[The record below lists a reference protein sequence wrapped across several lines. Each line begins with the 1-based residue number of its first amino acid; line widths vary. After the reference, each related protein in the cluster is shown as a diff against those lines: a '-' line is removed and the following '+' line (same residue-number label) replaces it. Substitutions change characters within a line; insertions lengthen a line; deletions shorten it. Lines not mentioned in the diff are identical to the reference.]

1 MPSIFDYKHFFD
13 DYCKERSLDLHL
25 SFDMPSDYE
34 TACGTFD
41 PASKTVFI
49 NAEHLNAK
57 PDYEKAFFLFHE
69 LRHASQYLCPE
80 HFGSE
85 IHRSLQYVIGYDGT
99 CYKLVNGHYISCKL
113 DGNEDYF
120 TNLYLGQPHEV
131 DANTFAYKQVK
142 QLYGDSKGKY
152 LSDPVLDD
160 IDDLNEYMELLR
172 NLSDSTDC
180 YYVIAED
187 KVTHQ
192 PIGTCCAVVKDGGSC
207 WDIGYC
213 IHPTCWRKGYAKE
226 MVNAL
231 VQFGA
236 QNGIKTVLA
245 DVAAENAGS
254 CGVMRALGFTPT
266 ENGTFRRS
274 GSQTEY
280 KNLTFKKEL

>member
-1 MPSIFDYKHFFD
+1 MTFTPF
-13 DYCKERSLDLHL
+13 
-25 SFDMPSDYE
+25 E
-34 TACGTFD
+34 TARLRLRPQEARDAGFALCIWGD
-41 PASKTVFI
+41 PIT
-49 NAEHLNAK
+49 
-57 PDYEKAFFLFHE
+57 
-69 LRHASQYLCPE
+69 
-80 HFGSE
+80 
-85 IHRSLQYVIGYDGT
+85 
-99 CYKLVNGHYISCKL
+99 
-113 DGNEDYF
+113 
-120 TNLYLGQPHEV
+120 
-131 DANTFAYKQVK
+131 
-142 QLYGDSKGKY
+142 GKY

-213 IHPTCWRKGYAKE
+213 IHPTCWRKGYA
-226 MVNAL
+226 
-231 VQFGA
+231 
-236 QNGIKTVLA
+236 
-245 DVAAENAGS
+245 GS

>member
-1 MPSIFDYKHFFD
+1 
-13 DYCKERSLDLHL
+13 
-25 SFDMPSDYE
+25 MPSDYE

-142 QLYGDSKGKY
+142 QLYGDSKELKHCLIFGCLAI
-152 LSDPVLDD
+152 LSLPTHT
-160 IDDLNEYMELLR
+160 ISYFR
-172 NLSDSTDC
+172 KST
-180 YYVIAED
+180 
-187 KVTHQ
+187 KVFLVYHL
-192 PIGTCCAVVKDGGSC
+192 
-207 WDIGYC
+207 
-213 IHPTCWRKGYAKE
+213 WRKRYDFHA
-226 MVNAL
+226 
-231 VQFGA
+231 F
-236 QNGIKTVLA
+236 
-245 DVAAENAGS
+245 
-254 CGVMRALGFTPT
+254 
-266 ENGTFRRS
+266 
-274 GSQTEY
+274 
-280 KNLTFKKEL
+280 

>member
-49 NAEHLNAK
+49 NAAHLNAK

-131 DANTFAYKQVK
+131 DANTFAYEQVK
-142 QLYGDSKGKY
+142 QLYGDSKELKALFDFWMPRHPLPAHAY
-152 LSDPVLDD
+152 NLIFSQ
-160 IDDLNEYMELLR
+160 IDK
-172 NLSDSTDC
+172 S
-180 YYVIAED
+180 I
-187 KVTHQ
+187 
-192 PIGTCCAVVKDGGSC
+192 SC
-207 WDIGYC
+207 IS
-213 IHPTCWRKGYAKE
+213 PLE
-226 MVNAL
+226 
-231 VQFGA
+231 
-236 QNGIKTVLA
+236 KTL
-245 DVAAENAGS
+245 
-254 CGVMRALGFTPT
+254 
-266 ENGTFRRS
+266 
-274 GSQTEY
+274 
-280 KNLTFKKEL
+280 

>member
-99 CYKLVNGHYISCKL
+99 CYRLVK
-113 DGNEDYF
+113 
-120 TNLYLGQPHEV
+120 
-131 DANTFAYKQVK
+131 
-142 QLYGDSKGKY
+142 
-152 LSDPVLDD
+152 
-160 IDDLNEYMELLR
+160 
-172 NLSDSTDC
+172 
-180 YYVIAED
+180 
-187 KVTHQ
+187 
-192 PIGTCCAVVKDGGSC
+192 
-207 WDIGYC
+207 
-213 IHPTCWRKGYAKE
+213 
-226 MVNAL
+226 
-231 VQFGA
+231 
-236 QNGIKTVLA
+236 
-245 DVAAENAGS
+245 
-254 CGVMRALGFTPT
+254 
-266 ENGTFRRS
+266 
-274 GSQTEY
+274 
-280 KNLTFKKEL
+280 

>member
-1 MPSIFDYKHFFD
+1 MTFTPF
-13 DYCKERSLDLHL
+13 
-25 SFDMPSDYE
+25 E
-34 TACGTFD
+34 TARLRLRPQEARDAGFALCIWGD
-41 PASKTVFI
+41 PIT
-49 NAEHLNAK
+49 
-57 PDYEKAFFLFHE
+57 
-69 LRHASQYLCPE
+69 
-80 HFGSE
+80 
-85 IHRSLQYVIGYDGT
+85 
-99 CYKLVNGHYISCKL
+99 
-113 DGNEDYF
+113 
-120 TNLYLGQPHEV
+120 
-131 DANTFAYKQVK
+131 
-142 QLYGDSKGKY
+142 GKY

-266 ENGTFRRS
+266 ENGPSAEAALRPNT
-274 GSQTEY
+274 
-280 KNLTFKKEL
+280 KV